1 MAASAF
7 AVPLSSTAALA
18 DQGLEAQAAGPSAPV
33 PEMGSELENSV
44 GSEAATGVTPQAVVK
59 SGCILPF
66 FKVSYGISLTG
77 KGVFRFVT
85 VPKTKGFNVVM
96 TLNFPGL
103 FRKVNNKGLGGTEA
117 INVSKNFWPGSTARS
132 RSRAWAAPT
141 AASCSR
147 SRPSAGVPGAGPNR
161 RSPRRRAA
169 AGHSRW

>member
-66 FKVSYGISLTG
+66 YKVSYGISLTG

-117 INVSKNFWPGSTARS
+117 INVSKNFSARVNGKVAISGVGSSYGCFVFQVT
-132 RSRAWAAPT
+132 P
-141 AASCSR
+141 
-147 SRPSAGVPGAGPNR
+147 
-161 RSPRRRAA
+161 
-169 AGHSRW
+169 